1 MNRRL
6 SKLLFF
12 AAMCF
17 VVGSTATFAA
27 TCPAN
32 VGATTTPTSDFV
44 VNASGTVAH
53 TPTGLMW
60 KQCNEGMSGAA
71 CATGA
76 ASYLTWA
83 DALTASRT
91 SNFAGYTDW
100 RLPNK
105 QELESLVDDRCYSP
119 AINDTVFPGTVAD
132 WTWTNTTYSPG
143 PALAWIV
150 GFNYGFSD
158 AVNKANVS
166 GGVRLVRGGQSFDA
180 LAALAACNLDMD
192 GDTRLTATKEWLV
205 LMRASLGLT
214 GAAITAGTGIT
225 DAQWATARPLINA
238 NCGTQFPPMGAVS
251 ATAACNLDMDG
262 DTLLTA
268 SKEWLVLMR
277 ASLGFTGAATTAG
290 TDISADQWATAR
302 PSINANCGTNFG
314 P

>member
-1 MNRRL
+1 MNRRF
-6 SKLLFF
+6 SNSLLV
-12 AAMCF
+12 AAICF
-17 VVGSTATFAA
+17 VAGSTATVAA

-44 VNASGTVAH
+44 VNANGTVAH

-60 KQCNEGMSGAA
+60 KQCNEGKSGAA

-76 ASYLTWA
+76 ASFMTWA
-83 DALTASRT
+83 NALTAARA

-105 QELESLVDDRCYSP
+105 QELESLVDDKCYSP

-132 WTWTNTTYSPG
+132 WTWTSTTLAGG
-143 PALAWIV
+143 PAGTWIV
-150 GFNYGFSD
+150 EFFTGFTALRFKS
-158 AVNKANVS
+158 S
-166 GGVRLVRGGQSFDA
+166 GNAVRLVRGGQSFDT
-180 LAALAACNLDMD
+180 LAAVACNLDMD
-192 GDTRLTATKEWLV
+192 GDTRLAATKEWLV
-205 LMRASLGLT
+205 LLRASLGLT
-214 GAAITAGTGIT
+214 GAATTAGTGIT
-225 DAQWATARPLINA
+225 EAEWATARPLINA
-238 NCGTQFPPMGAVS
+238 NCGTKFPPVGAVS
-251 ATAACNLDMDG
+251 VTAVCNLDMDG

-290 TDISADQWATAR
+290 TGISAAQWATAR
-302 PSINANCGTNFG
+302 PSINANCGTNFA

>member
-6 SKLLFF
+6 SNLLFS

-17 VVGSTATFAA
+17 VMGSTATFAA

-32 VGATTTPTSDFV
+32 VGATATPTSDFV
-44 VNASGTVAH
+44 VNANGTVAH

-60 KQCNEGMSGAA
+60 KQCNEGKSGVA

-83 DALTASRT
+83 NALTTART

-100 RLPNK
+100 RLPSK

-119 AINDTVFPGTVAD
+119 AINDTVFPGTVPG
-132 WTWTNTTYSPG
+132 WTWTSTTYTAD
-143 PALAWIV
+143 PASAWIV
-150 GFNYGFSD
+150 DFDDGFSSD
-158 AVNKANVS
+158 DPKASAAYV
-166 GGVRLVRGGQSFDA
+166 VRLVRGGQSFDT
-180 LAALAACNLDMD
+180 LAAAACNMDMD

-205 LMRASLGLT
+205 LLRASLGLT
-214 GAAITAGTGIT
+214 GTAVTAGTGIT

-238 NCGTQFPPMGAVS
+238 NCGTKFPPVGAVS

-262 DTLLTA
+262 DALITA

-290 TDISADQWATAR
+290 TGITAEQWATAR

>member
-6 SKLLFF
+6 SSSFF
-12 AAMCF
+12 VAAICF

-32 VGATTTPTSDFV
+32 VGATATPSSDFV
-44 VNASGTVAH
+44 VNANGTVSH

-60 KQCNEGMSGAA
+60 KQCNEGKRGAA

-83 DALTASRT
+83 DALTTARS

-105 QELESLVDDRCYSP
+105 QELESVVDDRCHSP
-119 AINDTVFPGTVAD
+119 AINDTVFPGTVTD
-132 WTWTNTTYSPG
+132 GTWASTTWSVG
-143 PALAWIV
+143 PASAWIV
-150 GFNYGFSD
+150 DFVYGDS
-158 AVNKANVS
+158 AISNKSNDPYV
-166 GGVRLVRGGQSFDA
+166 VRLVRGGQSFDT
-180 LAALAACNLDMD
+180 LAVAGCNLDMD
-192 GDTRLTATKEWLV
+192 GDTLLTATKEWLV
-205 LMRASLGLT
+205 LLRASLGLT
-214 GAAITAGTGIT
+214 GTSTTAGTGIT

-238 NCGTQFPPMGAVS
+238 NCGTKFPPVGAVS
-251 ATAACNLDMDG
+251 ATPACNLDMDADG
-262 DTLLTA
+262 SLTA

-290 TDISADQWATAR
+290 TGISAA
-302 PSINANCGTNFG
+302 
-314 P
+314 